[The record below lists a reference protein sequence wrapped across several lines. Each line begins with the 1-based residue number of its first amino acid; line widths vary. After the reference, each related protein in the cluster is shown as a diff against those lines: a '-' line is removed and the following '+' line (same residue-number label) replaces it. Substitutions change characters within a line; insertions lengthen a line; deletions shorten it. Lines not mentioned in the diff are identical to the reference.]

1 MHHLQHFGNL
11 NPSTSRNEERKYCWT
26 FQKPIDCA
34 LLHGDCDDH
43 GWAVLKQVI
52 NLEWGNFR
60 SPYLPRTFADE
71 EVDRD
76 SVNPGDQVKVAFVFR
91 VVCKRGRERE
101 S

>member
-1 MHHLQHFGNL
+1 
-11 NPSTSRNEERKYCWT
+11 
-26 FQKPIDCA
+26 
-34 LLHGDCDDH
+34 
-43 GWAVLKQVI
+43 VLKQVI